1 MICIRLV
8 PVLFQSVN
16 HQSIHPSIHPSI
28 YQSIHPS
35 IHPSI
40 HLLTRISYQFLLDDD
55 MNDPLG
61 AMVSENCSLSSW
73 VCVEETDARSKQ
85 LCGFLGRQEGKLKTW
100 RDRWFKLDEASG
112 ILFYYNN
119 KTDPLHAGYAATS
132 LM

>member
-1 MICIRLV
+1 MSVRNFEWFIYYCKLIVMNRMLITYFCLYNHRIHFLYV
-8 PVLFQSVN
+8 SLDFVYTFLF
-16 HQSIHPSIHPSI
+16 
-28 YQSIHPS
+28 
-35 IHPSI
+35 
-40 HLLTRISYQFLLDDD
+40 L
-55 MNDPLG
+55 
-61 AMVSENCSLSSW
+61 SLQ
-73 VCVEETDARSKQ
+73 ARSKQ